1 AGLVHDRDNRCL
13 MAYRIELKR
22 EECFNCGIC
31 MDLCPVHALDMTSPE
46 RPGVEAGVA
55 SPGITPWMMEYP
67 VQVGTCIGCSICVSE
82 CPVQALTLST
92 NDLAPMAANL
102 TAAAP
107 EPDVAWQPL
116 SELTHESV
124 RDDQVSPWTPLSAW
138 PPPHRDGAWQVWRAW
153 ADKSQEPLLAPCQEA
168 CPAGTDAGRYIGLLA
183 AGRFDE
189 AFVVAAEVNP
199 FASVCGYICT
209 APCETVCRRI
219 QLDEPVAIRALKRA
233 AAEHGELPPLEPPE
247 VRRPERIAVVGAGP
261 AGLSAAH
268 FLARLG
274 YGVTV
279 FEAQPVAGGMMAIG
293 IPEYRLPKAILR
305 EEIERIVALGV
316 ELRLE
321 TAMGRDFSLLD
332 LEREGFAAVFLATGA
347 SKSRRLGVPG
357 EELAG
362 VVPATAFLR
371 DVNLDSAP
379 RLAGPAIVVGGGSTA
394 MDAARSAWRGGASHV
409 TVLYGR
415 SRHEMR
421 AQVEEIEAAEAEGVT
436 IRTGVTVVELHG
448 RDGRLTKVVC
458 REQRAT
464 GKGPDGR
471 MLYTTIEGSDFELEA
486 SALFTAIGEEPDPSI
501 LPSGSGIE
509 ISSWAGVVAHPRTLQ
524 TGRVGVFAG
533 GDVVTGP
540 RTVIDAVANGRKAA
554 ASIHGFLTQSAT
566 PEADL
571 FRALRSS
578 VAAGPHPRIAL
589 APAERAYVPHVAT
602 SGDELA
608 APPGFDKATAQA
620 EATRCLRCDALYT
633 NTHFELAPAAEPVAG
648 FAAAHVAAVSSVSP
662 GGSR

>member
-1 AGLVHDRDNRCL
+1 
-13 MAYRIELKR
+13 MAYRIDLKR
-22 EECFNCGIC
+22 EDCFNCGIC
-31 MDLCPVHALDMTSPE
+31 MDLCPVHALDMTAPE
-46 RPGVEAGVA
+46 SPGVEAGVA
-55 SPGITPWMMEYP
+55 STGVTPWMMEYP
-67 VQVGTCIGCSICVSE
+67 VQVGTCIGCSICVTE
-82 CPVQALTLST
+82 CPVQALTLSI
-92 NDLAPMAANL
+92 DDDSVPLAANL
-102 TAAAP
+102 PAASP
-107 EPDVAWQPL
+107 PPDAGWQPL

-124 RDDQVSPWTPLSAW
+124 RDDHVSPWTPLSAW
-138 PPPHRDGAWQVWRAW
+138 STPRRDGAWQVWRAW
-153 ADKSQEPLLAPCQEA
+153 ADDFQEPIRAPCQEA

-183 AGRFDE
+183 AGRFSE

-233 AAEHGELPPLEPPE
+233 AAEHGELPSFEPPKIQ
-247 VRRPERIAVVGAGP
+247 RSERIAIVGGGP

-274 YGVTV
+274 YRVTV

-305 EEIERIVALGV
+305 EEIERIIALGV

-347 SKSRRLGVPG
+347 SKSRRLSVSG
-357 EELAG
+357 EELDG

-379 RLAGPAIVVGGGSTA
+379 RLAGPAVVVGGGSTA
-394 MDAARSAWRGGASHV
+394 MDAARSAWRAGASHV
-409 TVLYGR
+409 TVLYRR
-415 SRHEMR
+415 SRDEMR

-436 IRTGVTVVELHG
+436 IRTGVTVVELQG

-458 REQRAT
+458 REQRPT
-464 GKGPDGR
+464 GTGPDGR
-471 MLYTTIEGSDFELEA
+471 MLYEAVAGSDFGLEA

-509 ISSWAGVVAHPRTLQ
+509 ISSWAGVVTHPRTLQ

-554 ASIHGFLTQSAT
+554 ASIHGFLSQSAT

-571 FRALRSS
+571 FQALRESIGS
-578 VAAGPHPRIAL
+578 EPTLRIDLTPAQR
-589 APAERAYVPHVAT
+589 APVLHVAVN
-602 SGDELA
+602 GDQLA
-608 APPGFDKATAQA
+608 APPGFDKATALA
-620 EATRCLRCDALYT
+620 EAARCVRCDALYT
-633 NTHFELAPAAEPVAG
+633 NTHFELAPVTEPTAELPAAQA
-648 FAAAHVAAVSSVSP
+648 AAVSSASP